1 MPSEIAW
8 KQYFDVLKNV
18 VCVYIVARQLLK
30 LKRHVLARGL
40 TGSVYEVYAAMQQVR
55 SLSVLRISDELN
67 NSCFSVPSNSPS
79 ASPPC
84 RRRSEPRWTRRSLTL
99 RTSSSRRALMLLGT

>member
-55 SLSVLRISDELN
+55 SLS
-67 NSCFSVPSNSPS
+67 
-79 ASPPC
+79 
-84 RRRSEPRWTRRSLTL
+84 
-99 RTSSSRRALMLLGT
+99 LL

>member
-55 SLSVLRISDELN
+55 LFVVL
-67 NSCFSVPSNSPS
+67 
-79 ASPPC
+79 
-84 RRRSEPRWTRRSLTL
+84 
-99 RTSSSRRALMLLGT
+99 